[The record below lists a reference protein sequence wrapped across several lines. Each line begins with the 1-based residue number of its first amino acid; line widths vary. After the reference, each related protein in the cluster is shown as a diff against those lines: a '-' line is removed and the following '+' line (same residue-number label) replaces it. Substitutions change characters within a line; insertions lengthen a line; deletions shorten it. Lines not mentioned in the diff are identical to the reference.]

1 MVDMRET
8 ILAACL
14 RVAKAV
20 EGMNL
25 AARNVQDVG
34 LKRPAM
40 LIHDGGETLLD
51 RPRAERLSAIQRVD
65 LAPSIVILV
74 GSTADDLG
82 SLLNRFRGRFLA
94 DLLADS
100 ELKALLINGARPTGA
115 YNLQA
120 NNAIN
125 YEGCTFE
132 PITAESKE
140 GRMELN
146 IVFTYT
152 FRISDLSS

>member
-1 MVDMRET
+1 M
-8 ILAACL
+8 
-14 RVAKAV
+14 
-20 EGMNL
+20 
-25 AARNVQDVG
+25 QDVG

-94 DLLADS
+94 DLLADPD
-100 ELKALLINGARPTGA
+100 LKALLEPNG
-115 YNLQA
+115 
-120 NNAIN
+120 AIN

>member
-1 MVDMRET
+1 MRDTRET

-14 RVAKAV
+14 RVAQAV
-20 EGMNL
+20 EGMNV

-51 RPRAERLSAIQRVD
+51 RPRAERLSAIQRID

-94 DLLADS
+94 DLLADPD
-100 ELKALLINGARPTGA
+100 LMALLEPNG
-115 YNLQA
+115 
-120 NNAIN
+120 AIN
-125 YEGCTFE
+125 YEVCTFE